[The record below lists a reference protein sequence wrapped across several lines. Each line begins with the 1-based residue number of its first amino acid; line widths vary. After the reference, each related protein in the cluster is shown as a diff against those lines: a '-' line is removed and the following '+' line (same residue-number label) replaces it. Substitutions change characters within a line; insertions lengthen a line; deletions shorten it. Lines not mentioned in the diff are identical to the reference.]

1 MVRSFFS
8 GVSGLQAH
16 LERMDVIGDNLANT
30 NTIGFKKSNMTFKDF
45 LSQTLFISQAP
56 TATLGGVNPKQIGL
70 GVKVGAITVD
80 FSQGQLQRT
89 GRTTDVAVEGTGF
102 FVMKG
107 QGGVSDLHY
116 TRAGAFD
123 FDSGGNLVD
132 PGTGNFVQGWNAA
145 VDATTGQLVISPNV
159 NPIENVKVKIGQTA
173 AAKASASVTFNGN
186 LDATNAIAID
196 PIELSYVQNGV
207 TRSFQMS
214 FRHTH
219 PTKRTYFYSAE
230 WLTNPPAGFEVGDTV
245 IDSNTGKAVA
255 GILEL
260 NSDGTV
266 KQNFINTDD
275 SEIAN
280 VTRTS
285 YLDDL
290 KTGSTVKLN
299 AIRTVEH
306 GTTDPDTSLN
316 SIFPGDMAGYWR
328 VTFNNANNLNRYK
341 LEFSQDFDPGTS
353 STATWNTIAASADRS
368 SDFQIKDDTKQSFA
382 GQLVIRSTDW
392 AGTAVTGDTLYFR
405 TKRGNGNLIFDF
417 PMEQPKTT
425 EDDWPSLR
433 PSDPLNKNSSGAGTL
448 SNVYVN
454 QVRDVDGPSVAG
466 GTADSATSRPNL
478 SQGLSQTVWRAVF
491 GSSTSDA
498 EFALFYSKSFPSG
511 LNSISKVTWLDET
524 STRYFTTDTDSIA
537 SFYTA
542 LRTATVRVVSSG
554 ASTGTAGGYANKVI
568 TRKTSWDSISGKL
581 DANNDGDFVDA
592 AAGDVNT
599 ANTGELFIQS
609 ENWNSTKGG
618 DLNSSTSGYDG
629 DIYEWKTSYSRSS
642 TLNRDFFTVEE
653 TSTRLAAS
661 PTFPQSTTSGSN
673 TLTLS
678 TVTVEGTAP
687 VDSWTITFNTGTTF
701 TIKGSAFG
709 TLGNGNT
716 GATFS
721 SNGIKIDP
729 SFWAGTGFAG
739 ASFTFNT
746 AATKILSDFVIP
758 SGNSGSE
765 ALTFAPNTNDTTFNE
780 VSSGQPVKA
789 KLKTA
794 NEFQFAASANVFD
807 SLGTPHVLKTVFER
821 VDQNTWLWSVDDPT
835 PNNKNNVGLAG
846 FGKLVF
852 DKDGKFDASN
862 SEIF

>member
-30 NTIGFKKSNMTFKDF
+30 NTIGFKKSNITFKDF

-214 FRHTH
+214 FRNTH
-219 PTKRTYFYSAE
+219 PTNRTYFYSAE

-245 IDSNTGKAVA
+245 IDSNTGKAGA

-328 VTFNNANNLNRYK
+328 GTLNNAN
-341 LEFSQDFDPGTS
+341 
-353 STATWNTIAASADRS
+353 
-368 SDFQIKDDTKQSFA
+368 
-382 GQLVIRSTDW
+382 
-392 AGTAVTGDTLYFR
+392 
-405 TKRGNGNLIFDF
+405 
-417 PMEQPKTT
+417 
-425 EDDWPSLR
+425 
-433 PSDPLNKNSSGAGTL
+433 
-448 SNVYVN
+448 
-454 QVRDVDGPSVAG
+454 
-466 GTADSATSRPNL
+466 
-478 SQGLSQTVWRAVF
+478 
-491 GSSTSDA
+491 
-498 EFALFYSKSFPSG
+498 
-511 LNSISKVTWLDET
+511 
-524 STRYFTTDTDSIA
+524 
-537 SFYTA
+537 
-542 LRTATVRVVSSG
+542 
-554 ASTGTAGGYANKVI
+554 
-568 TRKTSWDSISGKL
+568 
-581 DANNDGDFVDA
+581 
-592 AAGDVNT
+592 
-599 ANTGELFIQS
+599 
-609 ENWNSTKGG
+609 
-618 DLNSSTSGYDG
+618 
-629 DIYEWKTSYSRSS
+629 
-642 TLNRDFFTVEE
+642 
-653 TSTRLAAS
+653 
-661 PTFPQSTTSGSN
+661 
-673 TLTLS
+673 
-678 TVTVEGTAP
+678 
-687 VDSWTITFNTGTTF
+687 
-701 TIKGSAFG
+701 
-709 TLGNGNT
+709 
-716 GATFS
+716 
-721 SNGIKIDP
+721 
-729 SFWAGTGFAG
+729 
-739 ASFTFNT
+739 
-746 AATKILSDFVIP
+746 
-758 SGNSGSE
+758 
-765 ALTFAPNTNDTTFNE
+765 
-780 VSSGQPVKA
+780 
-789 KLKTA
+789 KLKKHT
-794 NEFQFAASANVFD
+794 
-807 SLGTPHVLKTVFER
+807 T
-821 VDQNTWLWSVDDPT
+821 
-835 PNNKNNVGLAG
+835 
-846 FGKLVF
+846 
-852 DKDGKFDASN
+852 
-862 SEIF
+862 